1 MSKQIAAL
9 NGIIAQTQKDAQK
22 ATQTITDAVQLFEDV
37 SDLGMD
43 SVIQLIAEGKL
54 NSIARLAGSLKAAQQ
69 LPRVIDTLQDNLV
82 KVPELVSQVAQRG
95 PAFVD
100 SLQTLF
106 TRNWIQDYAGDEA
119 SAEKISQGL
128 FEAQRLLSGMIP
140 QATQLWSSV
149 EWLSNSIGAVV
160 EGGRVGVDVRVAS
173 YQRWTKG
180 WFDMPCLTTGKVTFS
195 VAGFSQSVKYPKVG
209 PEFVCLPGLSMA
221 LIDLPPLFIVLSLQA
236 DLHGTVPESS
246 YTFRPDQAAGGFK
259 PGQVGPD
266 EP

>member
-37 SDLGMD
+37 SDLGID

-54 NSIARLAGSLKAAQQ
+54 NSIAQLAGSLKAAQQ
-69 LPRVIDTLQDNLV
+69 LPRVIETLQDNLV
-82 KVPELVSQVAQRG
+82 KVPELVGQVGQRG

-140 QATQLWSSV
+140 QAAQLWSSI
-149 EWLSNSIGAVV
+149 EWLSNSVGAVV
-160 EGGRVGVDVRVAS
+160 DGGRVGVDVRVAS

-209 PEFVCLPGLSMA
+209 PESVSMPA
-221 LIDLPPLFIVLSLQA
+221 
-236 DLHGTVPESS
+236 SS
-246 YTFRPDQAAGGFK
+246 DPD
-259 PGQVGPD
+259 
-266 EP
+266 